1 MSVEL
6 NANVTSAASYPVS
19 SAASKAD
26 KAKSEEKVSAAKT
39 AADAGAVYEK
49 SATQNKPATYSINKM
64 SEEDRAALVQQLKQE
79 QANRESQL
87 VDLVHKMMSGQAKS
101 FGVASGDDSIWKFL
115 AKGDF
120 TVDPA
125 TKAQAQEDIS
135 EDGYWGVKQ
144 TSQRLFDFASALAG
158 DDVEKMQKM
167 QAAIEKGYKMAEKT
181 WGGNLPQISQD
192 TLAATN
198 KLFEDYYASKNA

>member
-6 NANVTSAASYPVS
+6 NANVTSAAAYPAM
-19 SAASKAD
+19 SAASKSD
-26 KAKSEEKVSAAKT
+26 KATTEEKVSASKS

-49 SATQNKPATYSINKM
+49 SETQKKPATYSVNKM

-101 FGVASGDDSIWKFL
+101 FGVANGDDSIWKFL

-135 EDGYWGVKQ
+135 ENGYWGVKQ

-181 WGGNLPQISQD
+181 WGGSLPQISQD

-198 KLFEDYYASKNA
+198 KLFEDYYASKNV

>member
-6 NANVTSAASYPVS
+6 NANVTSAAAYPAT
-19 SAASKAD
+19 SAASKSD
-26 KAKSEEKVSAAKT
+26 KAKTEEKVSASKS

-49 SATQNKPATYSINKM
+49 SETQKKPATYSVNKM

-101 FGVASGDDSIWKFL
+101 FGVANGDDSIWKFL

-135 EDGYWGVKQ
+135 ENGYWGVKQ

-181 WGGNLPQISQD
+181 WGGSLPQISQD

-198 KLFEDYYASKNA
+198 KLFEDYYASKNV